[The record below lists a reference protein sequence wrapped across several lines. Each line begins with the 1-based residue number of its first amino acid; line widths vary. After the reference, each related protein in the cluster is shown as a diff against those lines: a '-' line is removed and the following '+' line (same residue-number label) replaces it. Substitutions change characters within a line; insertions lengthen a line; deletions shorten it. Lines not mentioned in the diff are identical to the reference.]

1 MNTEFLQKI
10 ALSVANERSIG
21 TLLQRIATGLAD
33 SPNTVLARVWLK
45 RPGDICDDC
54 FARTECPDHRQCLHL
69 VASDGTP
76 FDLNTPRPTGLNGK
90 YRRFP
95 LGVRKVGKI
104 GTSGE
109 GALLTDVDRSP
120 SWLKEPDW
128 AQLEAVKSFAG
139 QPLLFR
145 GELFGVLVIFS
156 RKHLQQA
163 DFEIL
168 RAFADNAAAAYANAR
183 AFEEN
188 RRLRYKLESENEYL
202 RREVNITY
210 GSEDIVGD
218 SRLIQKMLEQ
228 VDLVAQS
235 DTTVLIQGES
245 GTGKELVARDIHRR
259 SARKELPLVRVN
271 CAAIPKELFESE
283 FFGHLKG
290 SFTGAVK
297 NRLGRFQL
305 ADKGTLFLDEI
316 GEVPLD
322 LQAKLLRVLQEGEF
336 EPIGE
341 AKSYTADVRIIA
353 ATNRDLEKTVQEGK
367 FREDLY
373 YRLTVFPITVPPLRE
388 RDDDIALLASHFLT
402 LLAAKLEIPV
412 PTLKEKHVR
421 SLKSYS
427 WPGNVRELENT
438 IERALILS
446 RHSPLSFDNIVSG
459 RNYSNKEIL
468 DQPSSQKPSQS
479 VFTFAEMK
487 ERERENIITAL
498 KLCDWKIGGAGGAAS
513 LLGVKPTTLSSRI
526 KAMKITRSGT
536 VYQGS

>member
-10 ALSVANERSIG
+10 ALSVANEQSIG
-21 TLLQRIATGLAD
+21 TLLQRIATGLSD

-54 FARTECPDHRQCLHL
+54 FLRAECPDHRQCLHL

-76 FDLNTPRPTGLNGK
+76 IDPVTPRPMRLDGR

-95 LGVRKVGKI
+95 IGVRKVGKI
-104 GTSGE
+104 GASGK
-109 GALLTDVDRSP
+109 GVLLTDVDRSP

-128 AQLEAVKSFAG
+128 ARRESVKSFAG

-145 GELFGVLVIFS
+145 GELFGVLAIFS
-156 RKHLQQA
+156 RKYLRQA

-168 RAFADNAAAAYANAR
+168 HAFADNAAAAYANAR

-188 RRLRYKLESENEYL
+188 RRLRNKLELENEYL
-202 RREVNITY
+202 RREVSTTH
-210 GSEDIVGD
+210 GSNEIVGE
-218 SRLIQKMLEQ
+218 SPLIQKMLEQ
-228 VDLVAQS
+228 IDLVAQS
-235 DTTVLIQGES
+235 DTTVLILGES
-245 GTGKELVARDIHRR
+245 GTGKELVARDIHSR
-259 SARKELPLVRVN
+259 SARKKMPMVRVN

-297 NRLGRFQL
+297 DRLGRFQL

-316 GEVPLD
+316 GEVPLE
-322 LQAKLLRVLQEGEF
+322 LQVKLLRVLQEGEF
-336 EPIGE
+336 EPIGDD
-341 AKSYTADVRIIA
+341 KSYKTDVRIIA
-353 ATNRDLEKTVQEGK
+353 ATNRNLEKAVQEGN
-367 FREDLY
+367 FREDLF
-373 YRLTVFPITVPPLRE
+373 YRLSVFPINVPPLRE
-388 RDDDIALLASHFLT
+388 RGEDIVLLASHFLE
-402 LLAAKLEIPV
+402 LLAAKLGIPV
-412 PTLKEKHVR
+412 PILKEKHVR
-421 SLKSYS
+421 SLMSYN

-446 RHSPLSFDNIVSG
+446 RHSSLSFANLS
-459 RNYSNKEIL
+459 SAE
-468 DQPSSQKPSQS
+468 DQYEQESPEKTTPQN

-487 ERERENIITAL
+487 ERERENILAAL
-498 KLCDWKIGGAGGAAS
+498 KLCNWKIRGTDGAAS

-526 KAMKITRSGT
+526 KAMKITRPDIF
-536 VYQGS
+536 

>member
-21 TLLQRIATGLAD
+21 TLLQRITTGLAD
-33 SPNTVLARVWLK
+33 SPNTVLARIWLK

-54 FARTECPDHRQCLHL
+54 FARDECPDHRQCLHL
-69 VASDGTP
+69 AASDGTP
-76 FDLNTPRPTGLNGK
+76 LDPETPRPMGLNGK
-90 YRRFP
+90 FRRFP

-104 GTSGE
+104 GASGE
-109 GALLTDVDRSP
+109 GMLLTDVDQSP
-120 SWLKEPDW
+120 SWVKDPDW
-128 AQLEAVKSFAG
+128 ARRETVQSFAG

-145 GELFGVLVIFS
+145 GELLGVLAVFS
-156 RKHLQQA
+156 RKILHQA
-163 DFEIL
+163 DFGIL
-168 RAFADNAAAAYANAR
+168 HAFADNAAAAYTNAR

-202 RREVNITY
+202 RREVNTTY
-210 GSEDIVGD
+210 SSKEIVGN
-218 SRLIQKMLEQ
+218 SPLIQKMLEQ

-259 SARKELPLVRVN
+259 SARKDLPMVRVN

-290 SFTGAVK
+290 AFTGAVK
-297 NRLGRFQL
+297 DRLGRFQL

-322 LQAKLLRVLQEGEF
+322 LQVKLLRVLQEGEF
-336 EPIGE
+336 EPVGDDT
-341 AKSYTADVRIIA
+341 SYKTDVRIIA
-353 ATNRDLEKTVQEGK
+353 ATNRNLEKSVQEGQ

-373 YRLTVFPITVPPLRE
+373 YRLSVFPINVPPLRE
-388 RDDDIALLASHFLT
+388 RGEDIALLASHFLEV
-402 LLAAKLEIPV
+402 LAAKLEIPL

-421 SLKSYS
+421 SLKSYN

-446 RHSPLSFDNIVSG
+446 RHSSLSFENLSSTQEFYEHNNIDQDST
-459 RNYSNKEIL
+459 RN
-468 DQPSSQKPSQS
+468 QSQT

-487 ERERENIITAL
+487 ERERQNILAAL
-498 KLCDWKIGGAGGAAS
+498 KLCNWKIRGTDGAAS

-526 KAMKITRSGT
+526 KSMKLNRTELF
-536 VYQGS
+536 